1 MTSDVA
7 AASSGW
13 DDPSV
18 TRSRAPGAPRGFWEY
33 HALTATLHTRS
44 ARSCRGLHQK
54 ERNLLAVTRLA
65 VGLGPRHPSAATG
78 RRGPLM
84 QKCPHRHTPSAGAPS
99 GPRPLDLES
108 RSWVERLHGA
118 EPARGCAV
126 AELHER
132 LRREATFHIR
142 SRVRH
147 RAGFPTGDIGD
158 LATEAAD
165 DALMVLMRKL
175 DDYRGESRFWTWAKR
190 FAALEAL
197 VSIRRRVGHDRV
209 GLSAEPELAP
219 DVADPAPSAQELLET
234 YELLQS
240 VNDIVA
246 NQLTN
251 RQRIALI
258 ATTVD
263 GISPKTLACE
273 LHTTPGAIRKL
284 VHDARANL
292 RLNLAAE
299 KGAPAARG
307 NR

>member
-1 MTSDVA
+1 
-7 AASSGW
+7 
-13 DDPSV
+13 
-18 TRSRAPGAPRGFWEY
+18 
-33 HALTATLHTRS
+33 
-44 ARSCRGLHQK
+44 
-54 ERNLLAVTRLA
+54 
-65 VGLGPRHPSAATG
+65 
-78 RRGPLM
+78 M

-165 DALMVLMRKL
+165 DALVVLMRKL
-175 DDYRGESRFWTWAKR
+175 DDYRGESKFLTWARR

-209 GLSAEPELAP
+209 GISPDPGLAP
-219 DVADPAPSAQELLET
+219 DVPDPAPSAQERLET

-240 VNDIVA
+240 VNEIVA
-246 NQLTN
+246 NQLTDL
-251 RQRIALI
+251 QRTALI
-258 ATTVD
+258 ATAVN
-263 GISPKTLACE
+263 GVSPKTLAGE
-273 LHTTPGAIRKL
+273 LHTTPGAVRKL

-292 RLNLAAE
+292 RLNLGAE
-299 KGAPAARG
+299 MRAPAAR
-307 NR
+307 R